1 MNDDTT
7 DLRISPLTSEH
18 TGALDAIDGL
28 TKQAREHLAGWDGR
42 ESDSDAAAAAA
53 MGQAIAAAK
62 ALLESAKRLHSG
74 LVLDDAITAVEADRE
89 AYAIRRKNNPNR
101 MTGSV

>member
-7 DLRISPLTSEH
+7 NLHISPLTPEH
-18 TGALDAIDGL
+18 AEALDGIDGL
-28 TKQAREHLAGWDGR
+28 TKQAREHLAGWDRR
-42 ESDSDAAAAAA
+42 ESDSDPAAAAA

-62 ALLESAKRLHSG
+62 ALLESVKQLHSG
-74 LVLDDAITAVEADRE
+74 LVLEDAITAVEDDRE
-89 AYAIRRKNNPNR
+89 AYAIRSKSDPNR